1 VPYSMTLRFF
11 SNSMVLNCHCEL
23 VESQAKYVIHHWHV
37 QSRQIPTDSP
47 DMLIN
52 KLAGESPSFQIP
64 TDSPDMSFQNAGII
78 DRIPE
83 ASAQVNLY
91 VDMTSYLQLWQT

>member
-1 VPYSMTLRFF
+1 
-11 SNSMVLNCHCEL
+11 
-23 VESQAKYVIHHWHV
+23 
-37 QSRQIPTDSP
+37 
-47 DMLIN
+47 LIN

-64 TDSPDMSFQNAGII
+64 TDSPDMSFQNAGDN